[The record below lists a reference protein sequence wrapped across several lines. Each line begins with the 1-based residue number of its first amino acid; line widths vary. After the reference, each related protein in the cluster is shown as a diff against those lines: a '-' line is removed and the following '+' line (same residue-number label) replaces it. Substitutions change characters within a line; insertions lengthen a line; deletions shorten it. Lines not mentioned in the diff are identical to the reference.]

1 MTEEQIKGISSIVG
15 LIGAIVILIWTFIST
30 NSNSEEDFAGTYK
43 VHKKEG
49 YITPAFN
56 LILNEDGSVR
66 VDVGADGDDDS
77 YGSWKYYSYNGD
89 HAAFYMDD
97 NFKFVFGFSM
107 PVLDLETNRLYVS
120 SSAFEQKHPNKY
132 FKVTKIK

>member
-1 MTEEQIKGISSIVG
+1 MQKIIGGIIMLVVMFCIFNCDDDMS
-15 LIGAIVILIWTFIST
+15 
-30 NSNSEEDFAGTYK
+30 DYAGTYK

-66 VDVGADGDDDS
+66 VDVSADGNDDS
-77 YGSWKYYSYNGD
+77 YGSWKLSYNGD
-89 HAAFYMDD
+89 HADFYLDD
-97 NFKFVFGFSM
+97 NFEFVFGFSM

-120 SSAFEQKHPNKY
+120 SSAFDQKHPEKY

>member
-1 MTEEQIKGISSIVG
+1 MLVVMFCIFNCDDDMS
-15 LIGAIVILIWTFIST
+15 
-30 NSNSEEDFAGTYK
+30 DYAGTYK

-66 VDVGADGDDDS
+66 VDVSADGNDDS
-77 YGSWKYYSYNGD
+77 YGSWKLSHNGD
-89 HAAFYMDD
+89 HADFYLDD
-97 NFKFVFGFSM
+97 NFEFVFGFSM

>member
-1 MTEEQIKGISSIVG
+1 MLVVMFCIFNCDDDMS
-15 LIGAIVILIWTFIST
+15 
-30 NSNSEEDFAGTYK
+30 DYAGTYK

-66 VDVGADGDDDS
+66 VDVSADGNDDS
-77 YGSWKYYSYNGD
+77 YGSWKLSYNGD
-89 HAAFYMDD
+89 HADFYLDD
-97 NFKFVFGFSM
+97 NFEFVFGFSM

>member
-1 MTEEQIKGISSIVG
+1 MQKIIGGIIMLVVMFCIFNCDDDMS
-15 LIGAIVILIWTFIST
+15 
-30 NSNSEEDFAGTYK
+30 DYAGTYK

-66 VDVGADGDDDS
+66 VDVSADGNDDS
-77 YGSWKYYSYNGD
+77 YGSWKLSYNGD
-89 HAAFYMDD
+89 HADFYLDD
-97 NFKFVFGFSM
+97 NFEFVFGFSM

>member
-1 MTEEQIKGISSIVG
+1 MQKIIGKLIMLVAIFCAISCGS
-15 LIGAIVILIWTFIST
+15 SK
-30 NSNSEEDFAGTYK
+30 SEESDFAGTYK

-77 YGSWKYYSYNGD
+77 YGSWNYYSYKGD
-89 HAAFYMDD
+89 HATFYMDD
-97 NFKFVFGFSM
+97 NFEFVFGFSR

-120 SSAFEQKHPNKY
+120 SSAFDQKHPEKY